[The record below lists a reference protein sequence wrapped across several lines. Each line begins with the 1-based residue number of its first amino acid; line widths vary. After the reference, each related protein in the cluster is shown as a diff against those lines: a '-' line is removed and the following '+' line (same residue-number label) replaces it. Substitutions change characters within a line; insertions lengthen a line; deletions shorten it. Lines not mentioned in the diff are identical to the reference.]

1 MSKLKFGN
9 TRTGDTIRSERTASV
24 EPIIRIVR
32 PNALER
38 IQISG
43 LDIKVS
49 GGERDFRATC
59 RVKSAVYRDPPLGR
73 FRLHRDVSK
82 LRKVNTGMMMRS
94 KLVDGRM

>member
-1 MSKLKFGN
+1 MSKLKFGS

-49 GGERDFRATC
+49 GGERDFRALKTFNPSSPVLA
-59 RVKSAVYRDPPLGR
+59 RASALLPGK
-73 FRLHRDVSK
+73 SK
-82 LRKVNTGMMMRS
+82 LRA
-94 KLVDGRM
+94 